1 MPDLSKAEVAE
12 LQQDLLT
19 LKAELQS
26 QLTDN
31 AEAAA
36 PVELDQTRV
45 GRLSRMD
52 AMQMQ
57 AQQQAEQERHQ
68 QQLQKVAIALQ
79 KIADEDYGYCQQC
92 DEPIGFARLK
102 VRPEASLCIRCQTAN
117 ESQAAG

>member
-1 MPDLSKAEVAE
+1 MAELSSPEIAE
-12 LQQDLLT
+12 LQQDLIT
-19 LKAELQS
+19 LRADLEA
-26 QLTDN
+26 QLADG
-31 AEAAA
+31 ADAAA

-57 AQQQAEQERHQ
+57 AQQKAEQERHQ
-68 QQLQKVAIALQ
+68 RQLQKVAIALQ
-79 KIADEDYGYCQQC
+79 KISEGDYGYCQQC

-102 VRPEASLCIRCQTAN
+102 VRPEASHCISCQTAN